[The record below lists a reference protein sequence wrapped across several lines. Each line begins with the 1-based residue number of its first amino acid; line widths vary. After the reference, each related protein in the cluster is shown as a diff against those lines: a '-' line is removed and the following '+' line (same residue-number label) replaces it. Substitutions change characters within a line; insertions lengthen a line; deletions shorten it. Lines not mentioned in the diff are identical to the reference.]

1 MKKINSLES
10 IRFYLALSIFLC
22 HLDTVLVSTEG
33 KYIYESF
40 FHNGNFAVT
49 FFFVLSGFCMA
60 LGYSERFSEINKKGF
75 YDFIKR
81 RLRKIYP
88 LYLITMLLAMLC
100 NIVMNF
106 SPSGI
111 LRNVAH
117 YLLGATMLQTLTVK
131 YWGILNSVC
140 WYISSI
146 FVIYL
151 VTPFII
157 RKMHSVKNHKK
168 KLLKISVIAF
178 GMLIVLIL
186 AARLILSKETWEL
199 TIYVSPFFRIFYY
212 FIGLVLGYIRK
223 LQPKAQG
230 AYMGRLEGLLAIGV
244 CIVYFM
250 GMQFDLLNP
259 YVSLLY
265 LLVFGMFIYVLSYEE
280 GIISKFL
287 GNKVNIELGGLSME
301 FFMLHYLLVHYGG
314 MLVWNKFQPA
324 LGMEVLVSV
333 LLFVITYVMV
343 LLYKKIS
350 KFLWQ

>member
-1 MKKINSLES
+1 MKKIKSLES

-33 KYIYESF
+33 KKIYETF

-60 LGYSERFSEINKKGF
+60 LGYSEKFSAFLRK
-75 YDFIKR
+75 DFWKFMNR
-81 RLRKIYP
+81 RLSKIYP
-88 LYLITMLLAMLC
+88 LYIITMFLAMLC
-100 NIVMNF
+100 NIGMNF
-106 SPSGI
+106 TKSGI

-117 YLLGATMLQTLTVK
+117 FLLGATMLQTLTVK

-146 FVIYL
+146 FLIYL
-151 VTPFII
+151 VTPFLIH
-157 RKMHSVKNHKK
+157 KLHSVKGDMK
-168 KLLKISVIAF
+168 KLFKIIVIAF
-178 GMLIVLIL
+178 GMLIALGG
-186 AARLILSKETWEL
+186 AARFILSKDAWEL

-223 LQPKAQG
+223 LQPQTGCAF
-230 AYMGRLEGLLAIGV
+230 MGMLENFLAIV
-244 CIVYFM
+244 ACIVYFI
-250 GMQFDLLNP
+250 GMQCDLLNP

-265 LLVFGMFIYVLSYEE
+265 LLVFGMLIYVLSYEE
-280 GIISKFL
+280 GIISRFL
-287 GNKVNIELGGLSME
+287 HNKVNIYLGGLSME
-301 FFMLHYLLVHYGG
+301 FFMLHYLIVHYGG

-324 LGMEVLVSV
+324 FGMEVLVSV
-333 LLFVITYVMV
+333 LLFAITYLIV

-350 KFLWQ
+350 KC

>member
-60 LGYSERFSEINKKGF
+60 LGYSEKFS
-75 YDFIKR
+75 DFTRKDFWEFMKR
-81 RLRKIYP
+81 RLSKIYP
-88 LYLITMLLAMLC
+88 LYMITMLLAMLC
-100 NIVMNF
+100 NIGMNF
-106 SPSGI
+106 SQSGI
-111 LRNVAH
+111 LRNVA
-117 YLLGATMLQTLTVK
+117 YFLLGSTMLQTLTVK

-151 VTPFII
+151 VTPFLIH
-157 RKMHSVKNHKK
+157 KLHSVKRDMK
-168 KLLKISVIAF
+168 KLFKIIVIAF
-178 GMLIVLIL
+178 GMLIVLVF
-186 AARLILSKETWEL
+186 AARLILSKETLEL

-223 LQPKAQG
+223 LQPKAGG
-230 AYMGRLEGLLAIGV
+230 AFMGKLESLLAIVVG
-244 CIVYFM
+244 IVYFI
-250 GMQFDLLNP
+250 GMQCDLLNP

-280 GIISKFL
+280 GIISRFL
-287 GNKVNIELGGLSME
+287 QNKVNIYLGGLSME
-301 FFMLHYLLVHYGG
+301 FFMLHYLIVHYGG
-314 MLVWNKFQPA
+314 MLIWDKFQPA
-324 LGMEVLVSV
+324 FGMEVLVSV
-333 LLFVITYVMV
+333 LLFVITYVIV

-350 KFLWQ
+350 KC